1 MARSEPGEDAEA
13 QEGESQQAAA
23 DAVAE
28 ASEVVSDAASE
39 AQAATD
45 DPEAL
50 VAEIAEL
57 RQQHARAVADYQNLR
72 RRQAEERRE
81 HARLTLKA
89 AVINYL
95 PVLDDLTRALD
106 TVGEHGE
113 LADHPWVEG
122 VRNAQR
128 KFQAVL
134 EASGVQTIE
143 AEGSVFDPQLHQAVS
158 FQDGPDGRVVGVV
171 QSGYTI
177 DGLVIRP
184 AMVLVG
190 NGEGDEAKAR
200 DGEDGAAASDA
211 TATDET
217 ATDETTADETA
228 TDETAES
235 AGEDAR
241 ESGEG

>member
-13 QEGESQQAAA
+13 QEGESPQAAAA

-28 ASEVVSDAASE
+28 ASEVVSDAAGE

-81 HARLTLKA
+81 NARLTLKA

-143 AEGSVFDPQLHQAVS
+143 AEEGCVFDPQLHQAVS

-200 DGEDGAAASDA
+200 DDEDGAAAS
-211 TATDET
+211 DET
-217 ATDETTADETA
+217 ATDETTADEMA

>member
-1 MARSEPGEDAEA
+1 MERSEPGDHAEA
-13 QEGESQQAAA
+13 QEDELQEGAAV

-28 ASEVVSDAASE
+28 AAEVVNEAADDAAGDAE
-39 AQAATD
+39 IAAD
-45 DPEAL
+45 DPQAMA
-50 VAEIAEL
+50 AEIAEL

-81 HARLTLKA
+81 NARLTLKA

-113 LADHPWVEG
+113 LAEHPWVEG

-143 AEGSVFDPQLHQAVS
+143 AEGGAFDPQLHQAVS
-158 FQDGPDGRVVGVV
+158 FQEGPDGQVVGVV

-190 NGEGDEAKAR
+190 NGEG
-200 DGEDGAAASDA
+200 GAAKQQDDA
-211 TATDET
+211 GGDAPDQATNDQTTET
-217 ATDETTADETA
+217 DNNDN
-228 TDETAES
+228 
-235 AGEDAR
+235 
-241 ESGEG
+241 